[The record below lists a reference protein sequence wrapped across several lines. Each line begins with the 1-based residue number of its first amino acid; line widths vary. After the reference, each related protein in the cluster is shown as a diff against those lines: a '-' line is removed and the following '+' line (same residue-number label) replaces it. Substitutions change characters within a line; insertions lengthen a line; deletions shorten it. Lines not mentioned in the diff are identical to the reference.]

1 MIGKYLKNIGLKSKV
16 ATKNLIKLNVKKRNK
31 ILETYSRELFKNKKK
46 IIRENIKDVR
56 ICKREDLIDR
66 LMLNEKKIENIRNSI
81 NQITKFKDP
90 LGKIIKKWKR
100 PNKLIIK
107 KVTIPIGVIGVIY
120 ESRPGVTCDV
130 SSLCLKSGNV
140 AILRGGSESFHSN
153 KILANLFSNSLS

>member
-66 LMLNEKKIENIRNSI
+66 LMLNEKKNR
-81 NQITKFKDP
+81 K
-90 LGKIIKKWKR
+90 
-100 PNKLIIK
+100 
-107 KVTIPIGVIGVIY
+107 Y
-120 ESRPGVTCDV
+120 
-130 SSLCLKSGNV
+130 
-140 AILRGGSESFHSN
+140 
-153 KILANLFSNSLS
+153 